1 MTAAHQEF
9 LLKFED
15 ERKPLV
21 EALLQAINEACPQ
34 LTKIIKWNA
43 PSFCDN
49 GKDRLTL
56 MLHKKDSVGLIL
68 HTGAKPKEDKK
79 ASRLYEDKTGLL
91 EWNSNIRATITFV
104 DLSDFITKRD
114 LFKLAV
120 KDWLDETKN
129 L

>member
-1 MTAAHQEF
+1 MSE
-9 LLKFED
+9 
-15 ERKPLV
+15 
-21 EALLQAINEACPQ
+21 

-43 PSFCDN
+43 PSFCDH

-56 MLHKKDSVGLIL
+56 MLHKKDRVGLIL

-79 ASRLYEDKTGLL
+79 APHLYEDRTGLL

-104 DLSDFITKRD
+104 DMTDFLTKRN
-114 LFKLAV
+114 LFKQAV
-120 KDWLDETKN
+120 KHWLDETKN